1 MGRKQRGV
9 TAVSPALKH
18 KEAVAEKTP
27 QVIITPAPVAM
38 VEPKVVDP
46 YAGLSNAAKVVAQAF
61 DGLDRSDQ
69 DAVMS
74 AVTRKAD

>member
-18 KEAVAEKTP
+18 PVPAKEAVAETP
-27 QVIITPAPVAM
+27 KVVAAPVA
-38 VEPKVVDP
+38 VVADP

-61 DGLDRSDQ
+61 DGLDEA
-69 DAVMS
+69 DANAFIAHCITTKEKV
-74 AVTRKAD
+74 